1 VEKTKLPFVSILVLN
16 WNGKRFID
24 GFFDSIAKQTYPQDR
39 MEIIF
44 IDNGSHDDSVDY
56 FLSKQIANA
65 RLLETGA
72 NYGYAGGNDYGF
84 KEAKGNYIAVCNN
97 DLELAPTWL
106 AELVR
111 AALTTDADITVP
123 KLVYADTGTIN
134 NAGSNIVPDSDWPN
148 KERGMNQPADTPE
161 FNKQIEVTAI
171 CGASP
176 LFKRSFL
183 HEVGL
188 YDRRFFLYW
197 EDSDLSWR
205 GQKKGKKY
213 IYAPKSVAYHHT
225 SGSTGGEQSPIF
237 IYYVS
242 RNRILILL
250 KHSTF
255 RLIAKG
261 FAKLGRDHI
270 LYKIRDLWHA
280 SRSGQGRRKALK
292 ALLLGIKIFGG
303 VLRLT
308 PLMLGKRWGLI
319 KEETI

>member
-1 VEKTKLPFVSILVLN
+1 MEKTKLPFVSVLVLN
-16 WNGKRFID
+16 WNGKRFVD
-24 GFFDSIAKQTYPQDR
+24 GFFNSIAKQTYPQDHI
-39 MEIIF
+39 EIIF
-44 IDNGSHDDSVDY
+44 IDNDSHDDSVEY
-56 FLSKQIANA
+56 FLSKEIPNA
-65 RLLETGA
+65 RLLETGD
-72 NYGYAGGNDYGF
+72 NYGYAGGNNFGF
-84 KEAKGNYIAVCNN
+84 KEAKGDYIVVCNN

-106 AELVR
+106 EELVR
-111 AALTTDADITVP
+111 VALETNADITVP

-148 KERGMNQPADTPE
+148 KERGMDAPADSPE
-161 FNKQIEVTAI
+161 FNKQVEVTAI

-183 HEVGL
+183 QEVGI

-213 IYAPKSVAYHHT
+213 IYAPTSVAYHHT

-261 FAKLGRDHI
+261 LAKLGRDHI
-270 LYKIRDLWHA
+270 LYKIRDLWNA
-280 SRSGQGRRKALK
+280 VRRGSGRKQALK
-292 ALLLGIKIFGG
+292 ALWLGTRILGG
-303 VLRLT
+303 ILRLT